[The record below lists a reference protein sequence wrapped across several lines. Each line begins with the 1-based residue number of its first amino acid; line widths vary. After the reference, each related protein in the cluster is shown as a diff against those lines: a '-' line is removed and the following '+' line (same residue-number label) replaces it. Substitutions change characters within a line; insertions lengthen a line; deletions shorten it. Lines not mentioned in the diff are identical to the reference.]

1 MDSDHVNGVL
11 EILEDEG
18 CGIKI
23 RNVVISPGAVPDTC
37 SPASDDNGNY
47 SRLTAA
53 AKKRDTRILVMSAGD
68 CLTFDGPGKRCMKL
82 DCLSPKVLGGKN
94 TGTFAGTDENDA
106 SLVLKLEYDD
116 FTALF
121 TGDISENVEE
131 AILNDV
137 PDCDYLKVAHH
148 GSRYSSSE
156 GFLNKA
162 APEMSVIS
170 AGVDNSYGHPHK
182 ETLER
187 LKECKTKVFCTQSCG
202 EIITLLDEGKLSVRR
217 FLSK

>member
-1 MDSDHVNGVL
+1 
-11 EILEDEG
+11 
-18 CGIKI
+18 
-23 RNVVISPGAVPDTC
+23 
-37 SPASDDNGNY
+37 
-47 SRLTAA
+47 
-53 AKKRDTRILVMSAGD
+53 MSAGGV
-68 CLTFDGPGKRCMKL
+68 LSFDGPGKKCMKL
-82 DCLSPKVLGGKN
+82 DCLSPNGRSGSKISE
-94 TGTFAGTDENDA
+94 TSTDANDS
-106 SLVLKLEYDD
+106 SLVLKLQYDD

-202 EIITLLDEGKLSVRR
+202 EIITVIDDGKLSVRK
-217 FLSK
+217 FIKD